1 MFLPFLAP
9 KVLFIYIFT
18 IVKSMVNV
26 QHHAIRPEFSRL
38 GMGTRA
44 YLSKFCGIY
53 CGMYTEEGFVF
64 TWLSSYIW
72 ANGSTLGNVAT
83 PLTKQDGGD
92 INVDNTRSQW
102 ALSSFLHDI

>member
-1 MFLPFLAP
+1 
-9 KVLFIYIFT
+9 
-18 IVKSMVNV
+18 
-26 QHHAIRPEFSRL
+26 
-38 GMGTRA
+38 
-44 YLSKFCGIY
+44 
-53 CGMYTEEGFVF
+53 MYTEEGFVF

>member
-1 MFLPFLAP
+1 
-9 KVLFIYIFT
+9 
-18 IVKSMVNV
+18 MVNV

-92 INVDNTRSQW
+92 INVDITRSQW